1 MNRPKDGNINSKL
14 TPYEILQHAML
25 VQAVSDIKTT
35 TWYKV
40 PRDGMKCSYKEGA
53 EAVQYIVLV
62 LINHGYNKKEIGSI
76 FREITP
82 HNYKYEIVKE
92 ELKKRGIEL

>member
-1 MNRPKDGNINSKL
+1 MKRPKDGLINSKL
-14 TPYEILQHAML
+14 SPYEMLEHAL
-25 VQAVSDIKTT
+25 LLQAVADIKTT
-35 TWYKV
+35 TWYIRPK
-40 PRDGMKCSYKEGA
+40 DSMKCTYKHGK

-62 LINHGYNKKEIGSI
+62 LKHHGYTEKEIGNI
-76 FREITP
+76 FREIVP

>member
-1 MNRPKDGNINSKL
+1 MKRPKDGLINNKL
-14 TPYEILQHAML
+14 TPYEMLEHALL
-25 VQAVSDIKTT
+25 VQAVEDVKTAK
-35 TWYKV
+35 WSNDRYSFH
-40 PRDGMKCSYKEGA
+40 CSYKEGR

-62 LINHGYNKKEIGSI
+62 LKNHGYTEKEIGNI

-92 ELKKRGIEL
+92 ELKKRGIKL

>member
-1 MNRPKDGNINSKL
+1 MKRPKDGIINSKL
-14 TPYEILQHAML
+14 TPYETLQHAML
-25 VQAVSDIKTT
+25 VQAVSDIKTA

-40 PRDGMKCSYKEGA
+40 PRDGAKCSYKEGA

-62 LINHGYNKKEIGSI
+62 LINHGYNKKEIGNI

-82 HNYKYEIVKE
+82 HNYKYDIVKE
-92 ELKKRGIEL
+92 ELAKRGIEL

>member
-1 MNRPKDGNINSKL
+1 MKRPKDGLINSKL
-14 TPYEILQHAML
+14 TPYEMLEHAL
-25 VQAVSDIKTT
+25 LLQAVEDVKAAKWSN
-35 TWYKV
+35 
-40 PRDGMKCSYKEGA
+40 GMNKGFTCSYKEGR

-62 LINHGYNKKEIGSI
+62 LKQHGYTEKEIGNI

-92 ELKKRGIEL
+92 ELKNRGIKL

>member
-1 MNRPKDGNINSKL
+1 MKRPKDGIINSKL
-14 TPYEILQHAML
+14 TPYEMLQHALL
-25 VQAVSDIKTT
+25 VQAVEDVKFAKWSDD
-35 TWYKV
+35 
-40 PRDGMKCSYKEGA
+40 RHNSLKCSYKEGR

-62 LINHGYNKKEIGSI
+62 LKQHDYTEKEIGNI

-82 HNYKYEIVKE
+82 HNYKYKIVKE

>member
-1 MNRPKDGNINSKL
+1 MKRPIDGVINSKL
-14 TPYEILQHAML
+14 TPYEMLQHAIL
-25 VQAVSDIKTT
+25 VQAVSDLKTT
-35 TWYKV
+35 KWYKL
-40 PRDGMKCSYKEGA
+40 PPDGKHCSYKEGA

-62 LINHGYNKKEIGSI
+62 LKNRGYSKKEIGNI

>member
-1 MNRPKDGNINSKL
+1 MKRPKDGIINNKL
-14 TPYEILQHAML
+14 TPYEMLQHAML

-35 TWYKV
+35 TWYKL

-62 LINHGYNKKEIGSI
+62 LINHGYAEKEIGNI

-82 HNYKYEIVKE
+82 HNYKYDIVKE
-92 ELKKRGIEL
+92 ELAKRGIKL

>member
-1 MNRPKDGNINSKL
+1 MKRPKDGIINSKL
-14 TPYEILQHAML
+14 TPYEMLQHAML
-25 VQAVSDIKTT
+25 VQAVSDIKTA
-35 TWYKV
+35 TWYKSE
-40 PRDGMKCSYKEGA
+40 GMKCSYKEGG

-62 LINHGYNKKEIGSI
+62 LKNHGYTGKEIGNI

-92 ELKKRGIEL
+92 ELAKRGIEL

>member
-1 MNRPKDGNINSKL
+1 MKRPKDGIINSKL
-14 TPYEILQHAML
+14 TPYEMLQHALL
-25 VQAVSDIKTT
+25 VQAVEDVKTAKWSDDK
-35 TWYKV
+35 
-40 PRDGMKCSYKEGA
+40 RNCFKCSYKEGR

-62 LINHGYNKKEIGSI
+62 LKNHGYTENEIGNI

>member
-1 MNRPKDGNINSKL
+1 MKRPKDGLINSKL
-14 TPYEILQHAML
+14 TPYEMVQHAIF

-40 PRDGMKCSYKEGA
+40 PPDAMKCSYKEGV

-62 LINHGYNKKEIGSI
+62 LKHHGYSEKEIGKM

-82 HNYKYEIVKE
+82 HNYKYDIVKE
-92 ELKKRGIEL
+92 ELEKRGIEL

>member
-1 MNRPKDGNINSKL
+1 MKRPTDGIVNNKL
-14 TPYEILQHAML
+14 TPYEMLQHAIL

-35 TWYKV
+35 TWYNL

-53 EAVQYIVLV
+53 DAVQYIVLV
-62 LINHGYNKKEIGSI
+62 LVNHGYTEKEIGNI

-82 HNYKYEIVKE
+82 HNYKYDIVKE
-92 ELKKRGIEL
+92 ELAKRGIEL

>member
-1 MNRPKDGNINSKL
+1 MKRPKDGLINSKL
-14 TPYEILQHAML
+14 TPYEMLEHAL
-25 VQAVSDIKTT
+25 LLQAVEDVKTAK
-35 TWYKV
+35 WSN
-40 PRDGMKCSYKEGA
+40 DMDNSFKCSYKEGR

-62 LINHGYNKKEIGSI
+62 LKNHGYTEKEIGNI

>member
-1 MNRPKDGNINSKL
+1 MKRPKDGHINSKL
-14 TPYEILQHAML
+14 TPYETLQHAML

-35 TWYKV
+35 TWYKLPTNV
-40 PRDGMKCSYKEGA
+40 IKCSYKEGA

-62 LINHGYNKKEIGSI
+62 LKQHGYNEKEIGNI

-82 HNYKYEIVKE
+82 HNYKYDIVKE
-92 ELKKRGIEL
+92 ELAKRGIEL

>member
-1 MNRPKDGNINSKL
+1 MKRPKDGNINNKL

-25 VQAVSDIKTT
+25 VQAVSDIKMT
-35 TWYKV
+35 TWYKL
-40 PRDGMKCSYKEGA
+40 PRDIMKCSYKEGA

-62 LINHGYNKKEIGSI
+62 LINHSYNEKEIGNI

>member
-1 MNRPKDGNINSKL
+1 MKRPKDGIINSKL
-14 TPYEILQHAML
+14 TPYEMFQDAML

-35 TWYKV
+35 TWCKTPSDV
-40 PRDGMKCSYKEGA
+40 MKCSYEDGKS
-53 EAVQYIVLV
+53 AVQYVILV
-62 LINHGYNKKEIGSI
+62 LKYHGYTKKEIGNI

>member
-1 MNRPKDGNINSKL
+1 MKRPKAGLINSKL
-14 TPYEILQHAML
+14 TPYEMLEHAL
-25 VQAVSDIKTT
+25 LLQAVEDVKTAKWSDDKH
-35 TWYKV
+35 K
-40 PRDGMKCSYKEGA
+40 GFNCSYKEGR

-62 LINHGYNKKEIGSI
+62 LKHHDYTEKEIGSI

-92 ELKKRGIEL
+92 ELKKRGIKL

>member
-1 MNRPKDGNINSKL
+1 MKRPKDGLINSKL
-14 TPYEILQHAML
+14 TPYEMLEHAILL
-25 VQAVSDIKTT
+25 QAVEDVKNAKWSDATH
-35 TWYKV
+35 Y
-40 PRDGMKCSYKEGA
+40 GCKCSYKEGR

-62 LINHGYNKKEIGSI
+62 LKQHGYTEKEIGNI

-82 HNYKYEIVKE
+82 HNYKFEIVKE

>member
-1 MNRPKDGNINSKL
+1 MKRPKDGIINSKL
-14 TPYEILQHAML
+14 TPYEMLQYAL
-25 VQAVSDIKTT
+25 LLQAVEDVKTSKWSD
-35 TWYKV
+35 
-40 PRDGMKCSYKEGA
+40 DMHNGCKCSYKEGR
-53 EAVQYIVLV
+53 EAVQYVVLV
-62 LINHGYNKKEIGSI
+62 LKQHGYTEKEIGNI

>member
-1 MNRPKDGNINSKL
+1 MKRPKDGIINNKL
-14 TPYEILQHAML
+14 TPYEMLQDAILQ
-25 VQAVSDIKTT
+25 QSVSDIKTT
-35 TWYKV
+35 TWYKL

-62 LINHGYNKKEIGSI
+62 LIEHGYNEKEIGNI